1 MNSTLRWHLLHLPAQ
16 ADPGVHFHVKSTGVH
31 CKCIFPRYIIR
42 CTLRK
47 PAQADPGV
55 HFHVKCTGVHCKCIF
70 PRYII
75 RCTLR
80 KPARADPGLYIS
92 TLNLQVYTAE
102 TNE

>member
-47 PAQADPGV
+47 PA
-55 HFHVKCTGVHCKCIF
+55 
-70 PRYII
+70 
-75 RCTLR
+75 
-80 KPARADPGLYIS
+80 RADPGLYIS

-102 TNE
+102 TNEKVTNI